1 MKCYFESVHR
11 NVPETPS
18 SRSVKPAL
26 LMLLLL
32 MPNAT
37 SFSDDSIEQKESCT
51 SEACGLPQDDA
62 SLRKLLSP
70 EQYRIVRLNG
80 TERPFDN
87 AFWNNKAE
95 GIYVDVVSGEPLFS
109 STAKFDSGS
118 GWPSFFEPISADA
131 LVEIEDP
138 SHGMRRIEV
147 RSKKADSHLGHV
159 FPDGPD
165 PSGLRYCINSAS
177 LRFVPKEKLKE
188 SGYEAYLRLFEIDDS
203 K

>member
-1 MKCYFESVHR
+1 MKCHLEWVHR

-18 SRSVKPAL
+18 SRSVKRAL
-26 LMLLLL
+26 LILLIL
-32 MPNAT
+32 MPNTA
-37 SFSDDSIEQKESCT
+37 SFSSESVEQEGSCT
-51 SEACGLPQDDA
+51 SKACGLPQDDA
-62 SLRKLLSP
+62 SLRKLLTP

-131 LVEIEDP
+131 LVEIEDS

-188 SGYEAYLRLFEIDDS
+188 SGYETYLRLFEVDHS